1 MLNGHGAHCTM
12 ATDLNGC
19 LIDGFLA

>member
-1 MLNGHGAHCTM
+1 MLNGHGAHCSM
-12 ATDLNGC
+12 ATDLSGG